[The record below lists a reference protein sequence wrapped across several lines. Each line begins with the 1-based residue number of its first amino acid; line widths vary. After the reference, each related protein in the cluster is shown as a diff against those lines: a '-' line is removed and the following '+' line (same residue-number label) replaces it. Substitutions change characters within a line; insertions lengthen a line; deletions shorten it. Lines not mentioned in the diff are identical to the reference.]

1 MRKKADF
8 LDARAVSGIVNAH
21 IQYRRIANPTK
32 RAEGRQTT
40 VAICDT
46 GPNDKVEDKTT
57 LNRGTGERAKICAG

>member
-32 RAEGRQTT
+32 RGSGEGGTRTDEGRYCL
-40 VAICDT
+40 V
-46 GPNDKVEDKTT
+46 
-57 LNRGTGERAKICAG
+57 GE